1 MGFAKRKQRE
11 NRVRFDKNEIFQ
23 YHKKRNF
30 YSGLIFL
37 GSVFLAILLLTLTT
51 FGILK
56 LEIPG
61 LSEIQKFAL
70 SIGKEIKKPSLI
82 GVFYTTLFGGL
93 FFFYLPIEF
102 LYIRATYSK
111 LDGSDLVFLHI
122 LGLLISFT
130 INYFLGR
137 IAARACIKL
146 ISPKKFYRMKGFL
159 NRYGVLAIF
168 AFNALPL
175 PAPILSA
182 VLGVIRYKKKVF
194 YPVFVAGQ
202 LTQCLVILF
211 FVRHVFTGK
220 FF

>member
-1 MGFAKRKQRE
+1 MQFRK
-11 NRVRFDKNEIFQ
+11 DEIFQ

-37 GSVFLAILLLTLTT
+37 GSVFLAVILLSLTASGL
-51 FGILK
+51 LK

-61 LSEIQKFAL
+61 LEAIQKLVLFV
-70 SIGKEIKKPSLI
+70 SKEIRKPSLL
-82 GVFYTTLFGGL
+82 GVFFTTLFGGL

-102 LYIRATYSK
+102 LYIRAAYSK
-111 LDGSDLVFLHI
+111 LDGSDLVMLHI
-122 LGLLISFT
+122 LGLVISFT

-182 VLGVIRYKKKVF
+182 VLGVIRYKKKIF

-202 LTQCLVILF
+202 LAQCAVILF
-211 FVRHVFTGK
+211 FVRFVFTGK
-220 FF
+220 IF

>member
-1 MGFAKRKQRE
+1 MRVQFRK
-11 NRVRFDKNEIFQ
+11 DEIFQ

-37 GSVFLAILLLTLTT
+37 GSVFLAVILLSLTASGL
-51 FGILK
+51 LK

-61 LSEIQKFAL
+61 LEAIQKL
-70 SIGKEIKKPSLI
+70 VLYVSKEIRKPSLL
-82 GVFYTTLFGGL
+82 GVFFTTLFGGL

-102 LYIRATYSK
+102 LYIRAAYSK
-111 LDGSDLVFLHI
+111 LDGSDLVMLHI
-122 LGLLISFT
+122 LGLVISFT

-182 VLGVIRYKKKVF
+182 VLGVIRYKKKIF

-202 LTQCLVILF
+202 LAQCAVILF
-211 FVRHVFTGK
+211 FVRFVFTGK
-220 FF
+220 IF

>member
-1 MGFAKRKQRE
+1 MKFQK
-11 NRVRFDKNEIFQ
+11 DEIFS
-23 YHKKRNF
+23 YHEKRNF

-37 GSVFLAILLLTLTT
+37 STVLIAATLFVLATS
-51 FGILK
+51 GILK

-61 LSEIQKFAL
+61 LSAIQKLVLYVSREIQ
-70 SIGKEIKKPSLI
+70 KPSLI
-82 GVFYTTLFGGL
+82 GVFFTTLFGGL

-111 LDGSDLVFLHI
+111 LDASDLIALHLI
-122 LGLLISFT
+122 GLLISFS

-182 VLGVIRYKKKVF
+182 ILGVIRYKKKIF
-194 YPVFVAGQ
+194 YPVFVVGQ
-202 LTQCLVILF
+202 LSQSVVILF
-211 FVRHVFTGK
+211 FVRFVFSGK
-220 FF
+220 IF

>member
-1 MGFAKRKQRE
+1 MQFRK
-11 NRVRFDKNEIFQ
+11 DEIFQ

-37 GSVFLAILLLTLTT
+37 GSVFLAVILLSLTASGL
-51 FGILK
+51 LK

-61 LSEIQKFAL
+61 LEAIQKL
-70 SIGKEIKKPSLI
+70 VLYVSKEIRKPSLL
-82 GVFYTTLFGGL
+82 GVFFTTLFGGL

-102 LYIRATYSK
+102 LYIRAAYSK
-111 LDGSDLVFLHI
+111 LDGSDLVMLHI
-122 LGLLISFT
+122 LGLVISFT

-182 VLGVIRYKKKVF
+182 VLGVIRYKKKIF

-202 LTQCLVILF
+202 LAQCAVILF
-211 FVRHVFTGK
+211 FVRFVFTGK
-220 FF
+220 IF

>member
-1 MGFAKRKQRE
+1 MQFRK
-11 NRVRFDKNEIFQ
+11 DEIFS

-37 GSVFLAILLLTLTT
+37 GSVFFAVILLSLTASGL
-51 FGILK
+51 LK

-61 LSEIQKFAL
+61 LEAIQKL
-70 SIGKEIKKPSLI
+70 VLYISKEIRKPSLL
-82 GVFYTTLFGGL
+82 GVFFTTLFGGL

-102 LYIRATYSK
+102 LYIRAAYSK
-111 LDGSDLVFLHI
+111 LDGSDLVILHI
-122 LGLLISFT
+122 LGLAISFT

-182 VLGVIRYKKKVF
+182 VLGVIRYKKKIF
-194 YPVFVAGQ
+194 YPVFIAGQ
-202 LTQCLVILF
+202 SAQCVAILF
-211 FVRHVFTGK
+211 FVRFVFTGK
-220 FF
+220 IF

>member
-1 MGFAKRKQRE
+1 MLFQK
-11 NRVRFDKNEIFQ
+11 DEIFS

-37 GSVFLAILLLTLTT
+37 STVFIALTLLILATS
-51 FGILK
+51 GILK
-56 LEIPG
+56 FEIPG
-61 LSEIQKFAL
+61 LSAVQKLVLYVSKEIQ
-70 SIGKEIKKPSLI
+70 KPSLI
-82 GVFYTTLFGGL
+82 GVFFTTLFGGL

-111 LDGSDLVFLHI
+111 LDGSDLIMLHI
-122 LGLLISFT
+122 LGLLISFS

-168 AFNALPL
+168 VFNALPL

-182 VLGVIRYKKKVF
+182 ILGVIRYKKKIF

-202 LTQCLVILF
+202 LSQSVVILF
-211 FVRHVFTGK
+211 FVRYVFTGK
-220 FF
+220 IF